1 MLWKKG
7 RRSDNVV
14 DARSDSGGGGGGGMR
29 IGGKG
34 LGLGGIVIIVAIGLL
49 TGQDPMR
56 ILGEITGQM
65 GSEQTTAVNPQTRQA
80 PPANDEQADFVRA
93 ILGDTEDTWQ
103 QVFQQMGSQYKAP
116 TLILFSG
123 RVQSACGSASSASG
137 PFYCPADQRVYLDM
151 EFFREMSQ
159 RFKAAGDFAQ
169 AYVIAH
175 EVGHHVQTLLGV
187 SAKVDAARQRGMK
200 MEGDNGLLVRQEL
213 QADCFAGVWAN
224 NAQKRL
230 NWLEPGDIEEAL
242 NAANAIGDDRL
253 QQQGQGRVVPDSF
266 THGTSAQRVRW
277 FKTGFAQ
284 GQINQ
289 CDTFAAKSL

>member
-14 DARSDSGGGGGGGMR
+14 DARDGGSSGGGGGMR

-49 TGQDPMR
+49 TGQDPMQ
-56 ILGEITGQM
+56 ILGQLTGQVT
-65 GSEQTTAVNPQTRQA
+65 EQSAPPSAQTREA
-80 PPANDEQADFVRA
+80 PPANDQQAEFVRS
-93 ILGDTEDTWQ
+93 ILGDTEDTWRA
-103 QVFQQMGSQYKAP
+103 VFAQNGREYKDP
-116 TLILFSG
+116 TLVLFSG
-123 RVQSACGSASSASG
+123 QVNSACGRATSATG
-137 PFYCPADQRVYLDM
+137 PFYCPADQQVYLDM
-151 EFFREMSQ
+151 EFFREMAQ
-159 RFKAAGDFAQ
+159 RFSAAGDFAQ

-175 EVGHHVQTLLGV
+175 EVGHHVQTLLGI
-187 SAKVDAARQRGMK
+187 SAKVDKARQSGQK
-200 MEGDNGLLVRQEL
+200 MEGANGLLVRQEL
-213 QADCFAGVWAN
+213 QADCFAGVWAY
-224 NAQKRL
+224 NAQNRL

-253 QQQGQGRVVPDSF
+253 QQQSSGRVAPDSF

-277 FKTGFAQ
+277 FKAGFAQ